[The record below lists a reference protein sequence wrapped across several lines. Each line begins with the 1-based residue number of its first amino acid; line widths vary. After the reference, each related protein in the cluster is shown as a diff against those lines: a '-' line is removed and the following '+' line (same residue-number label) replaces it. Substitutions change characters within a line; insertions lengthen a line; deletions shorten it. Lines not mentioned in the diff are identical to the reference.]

1 MTGDVAVFFQV
12 VGYWRG
18 VFVCL
23 GYVFVWWVGCLFACL
38 TVGVAV
44 AVFFPRCWLLERYVC
59 VFGVCVCLFV
69 CLFACR
75 VGTGMFVISVGVVF
89 FRLWVIEEVCLC
101 V

>member
-23 GYVFVWWVGCLFACL
+23 GYVFVWWVGWLFACL

-44 AVFFPRCWLLERYVC
+44 AVFFQGVGYWRGMFVCLGC
-59 VFGVCVCLFV
+59 VFACLFV
-69 CLFACR
+69 CLLA
-75 VGTGMFVISVGVVF
+75 G
-89 FRLWVIEEVCLC
+89 WVQECL
-101 V
+101 

>member
-44 AVFFPRCWLLERYVC
+44 AVFFSKVLVIGEVC
-59 VFGVCVCLFV
+59 LCVWGVCLLVCLFV
-69 CLFACR
+69 CLQGGYRNVCNKCWCCFFQV
-75 VGTGMFVISVGVVF
+75 VGY
-89 FRLWVIEEVCLC
+89 
-101 V
+101 